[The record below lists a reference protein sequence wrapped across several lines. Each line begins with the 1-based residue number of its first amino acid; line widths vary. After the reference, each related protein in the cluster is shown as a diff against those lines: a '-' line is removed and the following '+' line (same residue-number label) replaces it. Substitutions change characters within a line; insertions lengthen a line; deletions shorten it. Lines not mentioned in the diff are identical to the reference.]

1 MSLRAFGP
9 CLLLLLLAGCSLFER
24 DPVEPVVAPTGE
36 DQVANAVGV
45 SAIDSTTVPEGL
57 SAYWNKVRSGD
68 ALVVGINRRYPP
80 FGVPVDPAKR
90 TSANHDFA
98 GFDVD
103 LALHL
108 GQTLGVPIVLRGITT
123 QEAMARLNDGSID
136 LAIAGITRTV
146 FRAAQ
151 VNFTEPYLVVSQAAL
166 IERRYVDGSR
176 GTDEERRR
184 DTLESYD
191 DLRNLSGL
199 RIGAVK
205 WTRPHRLATSR
216 FPAAKIVA
224 YESTA
229 ELSKA
234 LVEGEINALVHD
246 DPFVRVWPRFNQKH
260 AGRFRAL
267 LKPVTAEP
275 IAIAMRK
282 GDLEF
287 LRFLDAY
294 VNEVRRDGTLEGVY
308 RRHFVDAEWYEL
320 TAKEGDE

>member
-1 MSLRAFGP
+1 
-9 CLLLLLLAGCSLFER
+9 
-24 DPVEPVVAPTGE
+24 VASPGE
-36 DQVANAVGV
+36 EAVSRAVGV
-45 SAIDSTTVPEGL
+45 SAIDSATVPKGL
-57 SAYWNKVRSGD
+57 SAYWDKVRSGE

-80 FGVPVDPAKR
+80 FGIPIDTTQR
-90 TSANHDFA
+90 TDGGPELA

-108 GQTLGVPIVLRGITT
+108 GETLGVPVVLKGITS
-123 QEAMARLNDGSID
+123 QEAMDRLNDGTID
-136 LAIAGITRTV
+136 LAIAGLTRTV

-151 VNFTEPYLVVSQAAL
+151 VNFTDPYLVVSQAAL
-166 IERRYVDGSR
+166 IERRYVEGSR

-191 DLRNLSGL
+191 DLRALTGL

-205 WTRPHRLATSR
+205 WTRPHRLAEHR
-216 FPAAKIVA
+216 FPGARVIA
-224 YESTA
+224 YETA
-229 ELSKA
+229 AAMSQA
-234 LVEGEINALVHD
+234 LIDGDVNALVHD
-246 DPFVRVWPRFNQKH
+246 DPYVRVWPRFNSKH

-275 IAIAMRK
+275 ISIAMRK

-294 VNEVRRDGTLEGVY
+294 VGEVRQDGTIEGIY
-308 RRHFVDAEWYEL
+308 RRQFVDAEWFE
-320 TAKEGDE
+320 TAEKGGEE